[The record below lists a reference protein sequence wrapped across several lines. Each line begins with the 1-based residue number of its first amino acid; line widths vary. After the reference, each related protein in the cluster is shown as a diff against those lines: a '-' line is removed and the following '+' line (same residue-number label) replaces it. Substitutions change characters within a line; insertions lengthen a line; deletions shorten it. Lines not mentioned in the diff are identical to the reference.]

1 MDLEK
6 VKNKLKE
13 DFSEITSTLEGD
25 IKQRNTIH
33 FKPKDSDVT
42 LGDIVG
48 GNKIEQN
55 ITINQLSEEQFD
67 KLTNN
72 NSTLNRENGFYIE
85 E

>member
-13 DFSEITSTLEGD
+13 DFSEITSTLKGD

-42 LGDIVG
+42 TGDLVG
-48 GNKIEQN
+48 GNKITIDQH
-55 ITINQLSEEQFD
+55 IHINQLPPRINA
-67 KLTNN
+67 T
-72 NSTLNRENGFYIE
+72 
-85 E
+85 